1 MKEFPASPFF
11 ALMAYCGILAGII
24 IAGLIAIELVV
35 LIYKGA
41 VMARG
46 SIKDFFHC
54 PNRPARPTGSFT
66 TPALRRA
73 MLQRLLETPD
83 DDTIST
89 DRTRS
94 KTHSSEN
101 LLLIKTTSPRVRSDV
116 DSPTG
121 GGGKPL

>member
-1 MKEFPASPFF
+1 MKEFLANPFF
-11 ALMAYCGILAGII
+11 ALMAYCGILAVGII
-24 IAGLIAIELVV
+24 ASLIAIELVV

-41 VMARG
+41 VMVCW

-73 MLQRLLETPD
+73 MLQRLLETPA
-83 DDTIST
+83 DTIST

-116 DSPTG
+116 DSQTG